1 MLRSR
6 LANIAKTLDEEIDP
20 GIRNAAE
27 EVARG
32 AKSRVPKDTY
42 ALHDAIH
49 VEKVGPGQYAVVAGD
64 GKDVYYGHIVEGG
77 SAAPGAPPARPF
89 LMPAYEAM
97 RVHIDDLVRAALKDI

>member
-6 LANIAKTLDEEIDP
+6 LATIAKTLDEEIDP

-27 EVARG
+27 EVMRG

-42 ALHDAIH
+42 ALHDSIH
-49 VEKVGPGQYAVVAGD
+49 VERIGP

-77 SAAPGAPPARPF
+77 SAAEGAPPPRPF
-89 LMPAYEAM
+89 LMPAYEAV
-97 RVHIDDLVRAALKDI
+97 RVHIDDLVRAALRDI